1 MMLSYFS
8 QSTYLES
15 CYGLQFLNHPGLRL
29 SYFSKRFIPGFTN
42 EVQNFIR
49 NNLLS
54 SCTGG
59 FSSKHLSKWSVSSNY
74 YADNV
79 RFGSQGE
86 FADMV
91 QNFYLVA
98 VLQSRRDWLW
108 KEGIL
113 LWHFALRLYNND
125 FIYKKMHKNATRL
138 LV

>member
-1 MMLSYFS
+1 V
-8 QSTYLES
+8 
-15 CYGLQFLNHPGLRL
+15 
-29 SYFSKRFIPGFTN
+29 
-42 EVQNFIR
+42 VQNFIQ

-74 YADNV
+74 HADNV
-79 RFGSQGE
+79 RFGSQVE

-108 KEGIL
+108 EEGIR
-113 LWHFALRLYNND
+113 LWHFVLSLHNND
-125 FIYKKMHKNATRL
+125 FIYKKMHKTATRL